1 MNYPAYLVKKKK
13 KNATDLKIQVMMK
26 YQNAYVRAI

>member
-1 MNYPAYLVKKKK
+1 MNYPAYLVKKK
-13 KNATDLKIQVMMK
+13 ATDLKIQVMMK